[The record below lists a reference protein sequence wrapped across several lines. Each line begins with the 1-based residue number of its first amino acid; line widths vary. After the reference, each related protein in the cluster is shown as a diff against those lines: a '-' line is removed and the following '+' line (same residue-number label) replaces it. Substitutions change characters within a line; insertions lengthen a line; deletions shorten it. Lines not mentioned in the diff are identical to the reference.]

1 MVSIFENITKLP
13 NLKLE
18 FKLEKNMKEENT
30 TLIAKDYFPWAIMI
44 LMSSVT
50 FVGILSELM
59 PSGVLPQMMQDLNLN
74 EVQGGNLVGYYA
86 LASAI
91 FSIPLISVTMHY
103 NRKLLLLLLL
113 GGFAISNLIVAFVSN
128 YAVVVSMRVVGGIC
142 AGIMWPMI
150 AAYGM
155 RLVSPKQT
163 GKAVAV
169 IMAGTTL
176 GISLGMPLMTWIGDN
191 YGWRTE
197 FIAIAAIIVV
207 IGILSMIMLPS
218 LKGEKLTS
226 EVSPFAMLKIKA
238 VQMVILFTVLG
249 VVAHYGVY
257 VYIASLV
264 GTLEIAGGIEM
275 ALIMFGLGSLFSV
288 VMAIKYTD
296 NHLQLLTILM
306 FALLV
311 VAMAIFYIFGGT
323 FGISHFGFFLWG
335 ISFGPL
341 VALFQAAVGRQ
352 VDKAKDIATS
362 IQSCMFNFSI
372 MIASS
377 LGGILLSKYLATSLP
392 LLAIALAV
400 PGLILAIAAKKTLAK
415 AK

>member
-1 MVSIFENITKLP
+1 
-13 NLKLE
+13 
-18 FKLEKNMKEENT
+18 MKEEKTN
-30 TLIAKDYFPWAIMI
+30 LIAKDYFPWAIMI

-311 VAMAIFYIFGGT
+311 VAMTIFYVFGGA

-400 PGLILAIAAKKTLAK
+400 PGLILAITAKKTLAK
-415 AK
+415 A